1 MNQKNPKD
9 TQNFI
14 TSKKNVKEILNHTNF
29 NKQDKVI
36 ELGSGKGHFTKEL
49 VKMSQ
54 SLTAIE
60 IDKNLWRTT
69 QKAVESFENVKVIHT
84 DILKFAFPQNTNY
97 KIFGN
102 IPFNI
107 STEIVKKIT
116 FESQAKYSYLIVEKG
131 FSKRLKN
138 LQRALGLLLMVEMD
152 IKILTKV
159 PRMYFHPKPSV
170 DSVLIILERHK
181 PLI

>member
-1 MNQKNPKD
+1 MANHSKSGGVFRECKSDPYGYSKICLSPKYKLQK
-9 TQNFI
+9 
-14 TSKKNVKEILNHTNF
+14 
-29 NKQDKVI
+29 
-36 ELGSGKGHFTKEL
+36 
-49 VKMSQ
+49 
-54 SLTAIE
+54 
-60 IDKNLWRTT
+60 
-69 QKAVESFENVKVIHT
+69 
-84 DILKFAFPQNTNY
+84 
-97 KIFGN
+97 FGN

-116 FESQAKYSYLIVEKG
+116 FESQANNSYLIVEKG

-181 PLI
+181 PLILKKTTKNINRLFIDGQTKNITLFLLKINSDKP